1 MAKKKQK
8 KKPIVNVLDINKQEE
23 IANEFQDALLK
34 KDGKLADYQ
43 LFAHDAKA
51 EENMEFAEF
60 NQEITKYCQNSD
72 LLKFDLYN
80 TDYITRHNMGL
91 FILNSQQQLLT
102 RQEAAKYLVEKFM
115 PILSLKLSSNRN
127 F

>member
-8 KKPIVNVLDINKQEE
+8 KKSIVNVLDINKQEE

-43 LFAHDAKA
+43 LFAHETKA

-80 TDYITRHNMGL
+80 TDYITR
-91 FILNSQQQLLT
+91 
-102 RQEAAKYLVEKFM
+102 
-115 PILSLKLSSNRN
+115 P
-127 F
+127 